1 MRQKIE
7 KITIIDWN
15 KAWNCFQMDHI
26 YNKGWI
32 TKLQILFNSPLKR
45 LLFNSNYLIDKLKE
59 KKGVYWLSTK
69 WEECN
74 QKEKENDPWMFVFVW
89 S

>member
-1 MRQKIE
+1 
-7 KITIIDWN
+7 
-15 KAWNCFQMDHI
+15 MDHI

-59 KKGVYWLSTK
+59 KKGVY
-69 WEECN
+69 
-74 QKEKENDPWMFVFVW
+74 
-89 S
+89 